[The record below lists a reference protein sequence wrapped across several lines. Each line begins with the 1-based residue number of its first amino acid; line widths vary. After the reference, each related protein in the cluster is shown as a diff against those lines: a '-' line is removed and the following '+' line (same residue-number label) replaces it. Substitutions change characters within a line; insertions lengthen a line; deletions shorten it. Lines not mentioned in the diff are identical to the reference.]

1 MKTPRVLESLGLP
14 SSSQRFYRQLRV
26 ADGLSVEEVAERL
39 EMSPEELVDQ
49 MAPLVAVGV
58 ASLTDGT
65 LRVVPPQHAVGILLE
80 REASALAL
88 GVERVASLVASV
100 RLLGS
105 GSAATD
111 GLDPGLPNQLDGEV
125 VDSAAPMEMI
135 EAWVAES
142 SGDIM
147 FLRPDQ
153 WRLPSEPRSAA
164 LFDQVLQQGRRA
176 RAIYPVRALHEA
188 RSMLIARSEAG
199 EEIRLLPEVPTRLGI
214 VGQNRAL
221 MPEYPGATGMR
232 TTVLRDPGLVA
243 ILSFYFEVLW
253 DQSVALHSL
262 MEGDSREE
270 LQDLLLT
277 ELASGARDEQIARRL
292 GIGLRTVRRRVANLM
307 LELGAE
313 TRFEAGVEA
322 VRRGLI

>member
-1 MKTPRVLESLGLP
+1 MDEI
-14 SSSQRFYRQLRV
+14 
-26 ADGLSVEEVAERL
+26 AERL
-39 EMSPEELVDQ
+39 AVTRAELEDQ
-49 MAPLVAVGV
+49 MAPLVAMDV
-58 ASLTDGT
+58 ASITGET
-65 LRVVPPQHAVGILLE
+65 VQVVPPHLVVGLLLE
-80 REASALAL
+80 REVATVSG
-88 GVERVASLVASV
+88 GVERIASLVESV

-105 GSAATD
+105 GSVATD
-111 GLDPGLPNQLDGEV
+111 GVDPGLRNQIDGEV
-125 VDSAAPMEMI
+125 VDTPAPMDLIAGWIGETP
-135 EAWVAES
+135 S
-142 SGDIM
+142 DIM

-164 LFDQVLQQGRRA
+164 LFEQVVKQGRRA

-188 RSMLIARSEAG
+188 RSVLLERSDVG

-214 VGQNRAL
+214 IGQNRAL
-221 MPEYPGATGMR
+221 MPELPGVSSMR
-232 TTVLRDPGLVA
+232 TIVLRDPGLVG
-243 ILSFYFEVLW
+243 ILTFYFDVLW
-253 DQSVALHSL
+253 DQAIALDSL
-262 MEGDSREE
+262 IEGDGREG